1 MEKELENFI
10 LGEKLGT
17 GIHRDVYVLKTDESK
32 VVKVARDNYDS
43 RAVNL
48 IEYRLYWDGI
58 FETPLEKWFAK
69 VFSVSECGKYLI
81 QERTEPARKEEY
93 PEKIPDFF
101 TDTKYDNFGYIK
113 GKGIVCVDYGCFNV
127 FKNISSKMVKADWW
141 E

>member
-48 IEYRLYWDGI
+48 IEYRLYWEGI

-81 QERTEPARKEEY
+81 QERTEPARKDEL
-93 PEKIPDFF
+93 PDKVPSCM
-101 TDTKYDNFGYIK
+101 TDLKKENFGYNK
-113 GKGIVCVDYGCFNV
+113 DKKIVCIDYGCLNV
-127 FKNISSKMVKADWW
+127 FRDISYKLKKSNWI
-141 E
+141 